1 MTFIYNIDYIF
12 YFKKNFLIKYVN
24 NIIMSKSKTK
34 NMKPLNPNT
43 PSYKQPLQHNVEK
56 AQKKDK
62 IEPKKIF
69 ELMNAT
75 QKTKNNRR

>member
-1 MTFIYNIDYIF
+1 
-12 YFKKNFLIKYVN
+12 
-24 NIIMSKSKTK
+24 MSKSKTK
-34 NMKPLNPNT
+34 NMKALNPNI

-56 AQKKDK
+56 AQQKDK

-75 QKTKNNRR
+75 QKPRKNRS

>member
-1 MTFIYNIDYIF
+1 
-12 YFKKNFLIKYVN
+12 
-24 NIIMSKSKTK
+24 MSKTKGIQGKNKCERK
-34 NMKPLNPNT
+34 NMKPLNPNI

-69 ELMNAT
+69 ELMSAT
-75 QKTKNNRR
+75 QKPKKKRR

>member
-1 MTFIYNIDYIF
+1 
-12 YFKKNFLIKYVN
+12 
-24 NIIMSKSKTK
+24 MSKTKGIPRKNKTK
-34 NMKPLNPNT
+34 NMKPLNPNI

-75 QKTKNNRR
+75 QKPKKKYK

>member
-1 MTFIYNIDYIF
+1 
-12 YFKKNFLIKYVN
+12 
-24 NIIMSKSKTK
+24 MSKSKTK

>member
-1 MTFIYNIDYIF
+1 
-12 YFKKNFLIKYVN
+12 
-24 NIIMSKSKTK
+24 
-34 NMKPLNPNT
+34 MKPLNPNI

-75 QKTKNNRR
+75 QKPKKKRR

>member
-1 MTFIYNIDYIF
+1 
-12 YFKKNFLIKYVN
+12 
-24 NIIMSKSKTK
+24 MSKNKTK
-34 NMKPLNPNT
+34 NMKAKHNYVKPLNPNI

-75 QKTKNNRR
+75 QKPKPKKKRR